1 MSRLFPLSLLCC
13 CGLLLAASP
22 VLSQTRPVEERTILV
37 CGDTLVHLVDPARSQ
52 GTTPHI
58 LWTWDAREVEDLPET
73 YRTRFFNSVDD
84 VKPVADGTRLLISS
98 SSGGVVLWDL
108 EKNRS
113 LFHTHVPN
121 AHSIELL
128 PGGLV
133 AAAASTHEK
142 GNRLMLFDPAVG
154 NDPIATDALHS
165 AHGVVWHE
173 ERRTLF
179 ALGYDVLREYQ
190 VEGGTLKR
198 LREWKIPGQSGH
210 DLTLEPDGRH
220 FLLTEHTGA
229 WRFDL
234 ETERFTKID
243 GFPDA
248 ENIKSLNLAADGQ
261 YLYTVPEERWWTH
274 HVNLHRPDQRLAF
287 PEMRV
292 YKARW
297 YRE

>member
-1 MSRLFPLSLLCC
+1 MNRALPLTCW
-13 CGLLLAASP
+13 LLLAASS

-37 CGDTLVHLVDPARSQ
+37 CGDTLVHLVDPARSR
-52 GTTPHI
+52 GETPHI
-58 LWTWDAREVEDLPET
+58 VWTWDAREAEDLPEL
-73 YRTRFFNSVDD
+73 YRTRYFNSVDD
-84 VKPVADGTRLLISS
+84 VKPVADGARLLISS

-113 LFHTHVPN
+113 LFHAYVPN

-142 GNRLMLFDPAVG
+142 GNLLMLFDPAAG
-154 NDPIATDALHS
+154 DQPIATDALHS
-165 AHGVVWHE
+165 AHGTVWHE
-173 ERRTLF
+173 GRRTLF

-190 VEGGTLKR
+190 VEDGKLER
-198 LREWKIPGQSGH
+198 LREWKIPGESGH

-234 ETERFTKID
+234 ETERFSEIA
-243 GFPDA
+243 GFPNA

-274 HVNLHRPDQRLAF
+274 HVSLHRPAQRLAF
-287 PEMRV
+287 TASTVSQER
-292 YKARW
+292 R